1 MSRPHD
7 TPPAADLGPVWEL
20 LDELPRS
27 SASPALSRSTIAI
40 AAIDSRGQAAR
51 RRSAWPILTAIAVAA
66 FVTGFAWGSRTAPDP
81 DEVILRGLP
90 LIRHIDL
97 LHECGSVPFLEE
109 VAKKQFPP
117 PLRPELRR
125 GPEAV
130 EEDAIAFTAALEA
143 LGRDVAGGLGDSADL
158 AARRAAVL
166 ALEPEAR
173 VELDRGV
180 ERYRRMTV
188 AERQSLAV
196 LARALSDPDRRQLRE
211 AALVWH
217 RWLEVARPEDRAEVL
232 AGGTA
237 SRLDWLE
244 WYATRGEGR
253 RGPPPPGADG
263 RPPRPGQQRGLRGEG
278 PRGGGPRPPVG
289 P

>member
-7 TPPAADLGPVWEL
+7 TPPAADLGPVWDL

-27 SASPALSRSTIAI
+27 SASPALSRSTVAI
-40 AAIDSRGQAAR
+40 AAVDSRGPVR

-66 FVTGFAWGSRTAPDP
+66 FAAGFAWGSRTAPDP

-109 VAKKQFPP
+109 VAKKRLSP
-117 PLRPELRR
+117 PLRPALRR

-130 EEDAIAFTAALEA
+130 AEDATAFTAALEA
-143 LGRDVAGGLGDSADL
+143 LGRDVAGGLGASADL

-166 ALEPEAR
+166 ALEPDAR
-173 VELDRGV
+173 VEIDRGV
-180 ERYRRMTV
+180 ERYRRMTA

-196 LARALSDPDRRQLRE
+196 LAEALSDPDRRQLRE

-263 RPPRPGQQRGLRGEG
+263 RGPDGRPPRPGPQRG